1 MWVKNQNDLFC
12 HCWKVLF
19 ESCVSSMAFIP
30 SLRTAYHITQDEIL
44 IRQTLISATMK
55 KWWNRKKALIKPNW
69 AFTFPV
75 MDYLASAI
83 SKSVAA
89 IFHTAAVNG
98 QQIVSCDG
106 RKTHPAVPSYS
117 NGVQTA
123 EIMEKEMANTD
134 CWNKLNKTPVNPLS
148 LFALTF
154 DTLWLSFCCH

>member
-1 MWVKNQNDLFC
+1 MTFFVSAEKFCLNLVFPIWHLSCPSGLLITSHRMKYWYNKHSSQPLWKN
-12 HCWKVLF
+12 
-19 ESCVSSMAFIP
+19 
-30 SLRTAYHITQDEIL
+30 DEIEK
-44 IRQTLISATMK
+44 T
-55 KWWNRKKALIKPNW
+55 LIKPNW

-117 NGVQTA
+117 NGVQTPA
-123 EIMEKEMANTD
+123 EIMEKEMGNID
-134 CWNKLNKTPVNPLS
+134 CWHKLNKTPVNPLS
-148 LFALTF
+148 PFALTF